1 MSPVR
6 FEQSIRRLS
15 GEGYNAYLEVGP
27 GAVLTGL
34 VKRIDGSAATAT
46 AGDVDSLAAAL
57 DGGWVTAR
65 KADR

>member
-15 GEGYNAYLEVGP
+15 AEGYNAYLEVGP

-46 AGDVDSLAAAL
+46 AGDIDSLAAAL
-57 DGGWVTAR
+57 DGGWATAGEAHR
-65 KADR
+65 